1 MSTRCRW
8 YDRCRG
14 FSGPLAAQEFSPM
27 RQPRANKLPLRADNR
42 HFCAGHSRQDS
53 LRVYLGLGVA
63 LLGVVFLA
71 FQVGSYPISTA
82 DILRAAGKC
91 VGLPVSSVTP
101 QAEVVLFCVRGPRIF
116 TATLLGMALS
126 LAGAAF
132 QGLFRNPIVSPDL
145 LGASS
150 GAGFGASLA
159 ILSSCGLVTTQLLSF
174 GFGVIA
180 VCLAYAVSLS
190 LGRGTLPL
198 LLAGVAVTALFTAFT
213 SMTKLVADPT
223 NKLPAITFWLMGG
236 LGNVTRADTYAL
248 LATTLIGATPL
259 LLMRWRLNIVALGDE
274 HAFALGISIHRVQPV
289 IVAAATL
296 LTASSVAI
304 AGMIGWVGLLV
315 PNMARALVGPR
326 FDRLLP
332 ASLLLGAVFV
342 LGVDTLARTLS
353 DLEFPLGILF
363 SLIGAPFLLGMLS
376 RQRVEL

>member
-1 MSTRCRW
+1 M
-8 YDRCRG
+8 
-14 FSGPLAAQEFSPM
+14 AAQEFTTP
-27 RQPRANKLPLRADNR
+27 QQTRAHLFPSSGNNR
-42 HFCAGHSRQDS
+42 RVRCGQSQQEYS
-53 LRVYLGLGVA
+53 RVYIGLLAA
-63 LLGVVFLA
+63 LLGVILLSL
-71 FQVGSYPISTA
+71 QVGSYPINIA
-82 DILRAAGKC
+82 DILRVAGKC
-91 VGLPVSSVTP
+91 LGLPSSSVTP
-101 QAEVVLFCVRGPRIF
+101 QAEVVLLCVRGPRIV
-116 TATLLGMALS
+116 TAALIGMALS

-159 ILSSCGLVTTQLLSF
+159 ILASCGLVTTQLLSF

-213 SMTKLVADPT
+213 SMIKLVADPT
-223 NKLPAITFWLMGG
+223 NKLPAITFWLMGS
-236 LGNVTRADTYAL
+236 LGNVTRADTYVL

-259 LLMRWRLNIVALGDE
+259 LLMRWRLNIVALGDD
-274 HAFALGISIHRVQPV
+274 HAFALGVSVNRVQPV

-304 AGMIGWVGLLV
+304 SGMIGWVGLLV

-363 SLIGAPFLLGMLS
+363 SLLGAPFLLGMLS
-376 RQRVEL
+376 RQKVEL